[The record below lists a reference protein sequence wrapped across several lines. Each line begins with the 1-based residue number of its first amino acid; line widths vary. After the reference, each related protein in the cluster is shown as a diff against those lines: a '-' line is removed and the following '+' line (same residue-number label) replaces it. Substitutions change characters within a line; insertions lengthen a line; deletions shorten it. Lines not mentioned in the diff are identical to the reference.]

1 MLYLRL
7 DWNVDIFVPPD
18 AGPGLRD
25 RHLGR
30 HHAVAVVAVRHRAGR
45 GGGRGE
51 GWRRRWQVII
61 AGVDVVDVIV
71 LKYQIITLITLTV
84 SPLYTYIHERLLSE
98 AGGSEVPGCLWWG
111 RRRMCWVCCSGESP
125 LAVEV

>member
-1 MLYLRL
+1 MIFYRGNAVLLSYNNNKDIHLMFDLRL
-7 DWNVDIFVPPD
+7 YWNVDIFVPPD
-18 AGPGLRD
+18 TGPGLRYG
-25 RHLGR
+25 HLGR

-51 GWRRRWQVII
+51 GGRRRWQVII

-84 SPLYTYIHERLLSE
+84 SPLYLHS
-98 AGGSEVPGCLWWG
+98 
-111 RRRMCWVCCSGESP
+111 
-125 LAVEV
+125 

>member
-1 MLYLRL
+1 MLDLRL

-45 GGGRGE
+45 GGGGGE
-51 GWRRRWQVII
+51 GRRRRWQVII

-98 AGGSEVPGCLWWG
+98 AGYPGSKVPGRLG
-111 RRRMCWVCCSGESP
+111 
-125 LAVEV
+125 